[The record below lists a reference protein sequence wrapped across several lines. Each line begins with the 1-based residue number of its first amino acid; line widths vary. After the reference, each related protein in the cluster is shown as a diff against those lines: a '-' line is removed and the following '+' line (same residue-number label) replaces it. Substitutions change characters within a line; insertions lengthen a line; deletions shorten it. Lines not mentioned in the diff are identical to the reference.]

1 MPIKPTALVILD
13 GLGYSPQKKYNAF
26 YHANA
31 PYLKR
36 WLTEYPHAFL
46 AASGTAVGL
55 LPNTIGSSQAGHMT
69 IGAGRVIPQP
79 GLLLQQLINKNLLSQ
94 HPVLVRAF
102 KELAHTGKTLHL
114 MGLLSDAGVHAHEEH
129 LYALLSIAAQYSI
142 KSVIV
147 HAFLDGRDTAPQSA
161 SQYLTKLDTTFKK
174 LTIGK
179 LGSVHGRFYAMDRDN
194 NWDRIERS
202 YKVLTASCDYYW
214 KNWHEILNYY
224 YAQNIHDEF
233 IPPSCLVGHKT
244 ISAGDGVIFFNFR
257 PDRARELTAP
267 FLDKNFSHFPV
278 KQISLAFFITPTRY
292 KYSFHNKILLPK
304 HPVHETLLDA
314 LEHAGKSLFVIA
326 ETEKYATVTY
336 FFSGGRSRLHK
347 KETRV
352 LIPSKKAKTYVQ
364 YPAMSAPEIT
374 KAIIESLTAD
384 PKDFYLVNYAN
395 ADMVGHSGN
404 FESTIKA
411 IECLDKQLAQLYNII
426 VKQLGGTLYITGD
439 HGNAEKKWDFVQNG
453 PSTAHTTNPVP
464 FIMLGKN
471 LKNVPKLLPL
481 KTLADIAPFILNV
494 MKLPVPSEMRS

>member
-1 MPIKPTALVILD
+1 
-13 GLGYSPQKKYNAF
+13 
-26 YHANA
+26 
-31 PYLKR
+31 
-36 WLTEYPHAFL
+36 
-46 AASGTAVGL
+46 
-55 LPNTIGSSQAGHMT
+55 
-69 IGAGRVIPQP
+69 
-79 GLLLQQLINKNLLSQ
+79 
-94 HPVLVRAF
+94 
-102 KELAHTGKTLHL
+102 
-114 MGLLSDAGVHAHEEH
+114 
-129 LYALLSIAAQYSI
+129 
-142 KSVIV
+142 
-147 HAFLDGRDTAPQSA
+147 
-161 SQYLTKLDTTFKK
+161 
-174 LTIGK
+174 
-179 LGSVHGRFYAMDRDN
+179 
-194 NWDRIERS
+194 
-202 YKVLTASCDYYW
+202 
-214 KNWHEILNYY
+214 
-224 YAQNIHDEF
+224 
-233 IPPSCLVGHKT
+233 
-244 ISAGDGVIFFNFR
+244 VIFFNFR

-304 HPVHETLLDA
+304 HPVHDTLLDA

-352 LIPSKKAKTYVQ
+352 LIPSKKAKTHVQ

-374 KAIIESLTAD
+374 KAIIESLTTD

-411 IECLDKQLAQLYNII
+411 IECLDKQLAQLYNSI
-426 VKQLGGTLYITGD
+426 VKELGGTLYITGD

-494 MKLPVPSEMRS
+494 MKLPVPSEMQS